1 MAVNTASK
9 RRSVSGL
16 PFLPLGPS
24 VPVPAAPAATRQAAG
39 WGYVGIPVWM
49 PGGTVRPAAWL
60 AGNSTGWLS
69 QQPPPGGWLAGD
81 S

>member
-1 MAVNTASK
+1 MAVDTANK
-9 RRSVSGL
+9 RRSASGL

-24 VPVPAAPAATRQAAG
+24 VPVPAPPAATRQAAG
-39 WGYVGIPVWM
+39 WGYVGIPVRTYTA
-49 PGGTVRPAAWL
+49 GVRPAVWL
-60 AGNSTGWLS
+60 AAGSTGWLS